1 MKSLWVAAALLLL
14 ANNALAEVPELQEN
28 LQQILDDRSAEL
40 DRRFEVRLNKLLD
53 ATTGPSGQSLEVA
66 LEEFTLGDQP
76 SYFAWHLAR

>member
-14 ANNALAEVPELQEN
+14 ANNALAEVPEMQES

-66 LEEFTLGDQP
+66 LEEFTLGVQP
-76 SYFAWHLAR
+76 SYYAWHLAR